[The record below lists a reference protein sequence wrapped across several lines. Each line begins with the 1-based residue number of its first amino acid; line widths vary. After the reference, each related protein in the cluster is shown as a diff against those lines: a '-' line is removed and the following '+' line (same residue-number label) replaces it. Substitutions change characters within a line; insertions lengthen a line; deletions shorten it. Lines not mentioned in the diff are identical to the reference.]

1 MDPAAVVVFD
11 IDGVVADVHHRL
23 HYLQSRPKNWGAFFG
38 SMAEDVP
45 LPEGVRR
52 VAEAMDAGSEV
63 RYLTGRP
70 ERYRSV
76 TEEWIEA
83 HAHPAPLTMRPNSDR
98 RPARVWKASV
108 LVGWRRSGAMIDRVV
123 DDDPQVVSELRA
135 LGFTVVHAQW
145 ATTLDTTPTGEVQAV
160 LWEAQETD
168 GAS

>member
-1 MDPAAVVVFD
+1 MFD

-23 HYLQSRPKNWGAFFG
+23 HHLQHRPKSWAAFFG

-45 LPEGVRR
+45 LTEGVTR
-52 VAEAMDAGSEV
+52 VAEAMDAGFEV

-76 TEEWIEA
+76 TEEWIQEF
-83 HAHPAPLTMRPNSDR
+83 AHPAPVTMRPNSDR
-98 RPARVWKASV
+98 RPARVWKAAV
-108 LVGWRRSGAMIDRVV
+108 LVGWRRSGTMIERVV

-135 LGFTVVHAQW
+135 LGFTVVHARW
-145 ATTLDTTPTGEVQAV
+145 ATAHDTAPTGEVQAV